1 MLWRR
6 GGTCDMLVR
15 FGGSRENLEAVG
27 FGVLVLGG

>member
-6 GGTCDMLVR
+6 GTYDMLER
-15 FGGSRENLEAVG
+15 FRGSRENLGAVG